1 MLFAEMQLPESVLG
15 KLAILGTVLIVDD
28 DASVRHT
35 ARLALARE
43 ECRESANRL

>member
-28 DASVRHT
+28 G
-35 ARLALARE
+35 ARLMKCSWRESQE
-43 ECRESANRL
+43 ECVTG